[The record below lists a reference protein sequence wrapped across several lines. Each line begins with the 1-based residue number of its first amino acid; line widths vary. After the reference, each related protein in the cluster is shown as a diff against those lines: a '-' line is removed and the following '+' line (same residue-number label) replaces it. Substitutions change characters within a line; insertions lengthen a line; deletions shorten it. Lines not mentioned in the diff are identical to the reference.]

1 MDIIPAIDV
10 LDGGVVRLLRGAYD
24 DVTVY
29 ADDPVA
35 QARSWSASGVPIVH
49 VVDLDAARG
58 RPRDLRTLHRLGA
71 AGITFQVGGG
81 IRTAPDAEEAIGAGA
96 ARVVVGS
103 AFTATDGRPEAI
115 VEAVGAERVV
125 AAIDVRHGRAR
136 GSGWL
141 DEGSSLPEVLGRL
154 DAAGVDR
161 ALVTGIERDG
171 TLDGPDEGLLAE
183 VRALAPALR
192 LIASGGVGTLDDL
205 RRLAHS
211 PSGIEAAIVGRAL
224 YEGRFDLTEAVAVAR
239 G

>member
-10 LDGGVVRLLRGAYD
+10 LDGRVVRLLRGAYD

-29 ADDPVA
+29 ADDPVV
-35 QARSWSASGVPIVH
+35 QACAWSEEGVPIVH
-49 VVDLDAARG
+49 IVDLDAARG
-58 RPRDLRTLHRLGA
+58 RPRDLVILNRLGG
-71 AGITFQVGGG
+71 AGIAFQVGGG
-81 IRTAPDAEEAIGAGA
+81 IRTATDALDAVGAGA
-96 ARVVVGS
+96 ERIVVGS
-103 AFTATDGRPEAI
+103 AFTSTDGRPDAI
-115 VEAVGAERVV
+115 VEAVGADRVV

-154 DAAGVDR
+154 DAVGVDR

-183 VRALAPALR
+183 VRALAPDLR

-205 RRLAHS
+205 RRLAQS
-211 PSGIEAAIVGRAL
+211 ALGIEGAIVGRAL
-224 YEGRFDLTEAVAVAR
+224 YEGRFDVTEAVVAAR